1 MSDNNLILIG
11 KVTSCHGI
19 KGWVA
24 ISSFS
29 SSPET
34 IFDYQLYIKI
44 SGEIK
49 KIQVEDYRIM
59 PKKIIM
65 KVSDINSIDDADKIL
80 NQDIFLKSNQ
90 LSELQDSEYY
100 WYQLIG
106 CYVYT
111 KNNDCIGEVVDMM
124 RQHANDILVIKKSDR
139 ESEILIPFIK
149 NYLINVDL
157 ENKSIRVNWENDY

>member
-1 MSDNNLILIG
+1 
-11 KVTSCHGI
+11 
-19 KGWVA
+19 
-24 ISSFS
+24 
-29 SSPET
+29 
-34 IFDYQLYIKI
+34 
-44 SGEIK
+44 
-49 KIQVEDYRIM
+49 
-59 PKKIIM
+59 M

-139 ESEILIPFIK
+139 ETEILIPFIK